1 MSIKTTRWDSAEHLQ
16 TEEDVA
22 LYLQACMEEG
32 GDDPD
37 FIIHALG
44 VIARARNM
52 SQLARDTG
60 LTREGLYKAFSGAGN
75 PTFTTVA
82 KVAQAL
88 GLQISLQLKA
98 RAASSEPQDTPWAS

>member
-16 TEEDVA
+16 TDEDVA

-60 LTREGLYKAFSGAGN
+60 LTREGLYKAFSGVGN

-82 KVAQAL
+82 KVAEAL
-88 GLQISLQLKA
+88 GLQVSLQMKA
-98 RAASSEPQDTPWAS
+98 KHSASEQPEAPQAS

>member
-32 GDDPD
+32 GDDP
-37 FIIHALG
+37 
-44 VIARARNM
+44 
-52 SQLARDTG
+52 
-60 LTREGLYKAFSGAGN
+60 
-75 PTFTTVA
+75 TFTTVA
-82 KVAQAL
+82 KVAEAL
-88 GLQISLQLKA
+88 GSQISLQLKA